1 MGAGSCVGRV
11 GGLAVALGIGVA
23 VLAGAGVAA
32 ADDGGDSSGTSGGSA
47 AKTSQTSQ
55 TSKPSRTLKT
65 SDASRQKPTVNRPDE
80 SMTTARATDD
90 EKPDA
95 DTRPVRTRHKLA
107 TSISETRADKAGA
120 DETPDTRPADTV
132 TEPEV
137 APAGS
142 AVADVPSVVHKPFW
156 VKKPELARAEPEV
169 AEPASDE
176 PARALTPLLDRIAA
190 KRAEAGAGD
199 NPAPPALASLV
210 MSVVTAGREVT
221 DDTSPTVA
229 GAQTT
234 SQVADSYSIP
244 EGVTVEEVHPPLF
257 WLQRIPVLGTFVFTP
272 IVRTLHA
279 LPLVGDALQPIIG
292 FPLNRFDPPGTPQPK
307 SYWVT
312 SFDGTRIF
320 VNVMPSLT
328 FDENGQAPT
337 VLDGPGLGLP
347 GSTSLALQNDS
358 LLPYDVIGIGRLR
371 EAGYNVVTW
380 DPRGEWR
387 SGGIM
392 HLDSPDLEGRD
403 VSHIISFLSTLPY
416 VKLDTTNDPRL
427 GMVGASYGGGIQLS
441 AAAIDHRIDAIVPT
455 IAWNDL
461 VDVLF
466 PRGAVNSAWGT
477 LLPAVLVLTLARE
490 HPRILPVAVMGVLF
504 GKVQQSDLDLVES
517 FGFADQI
524 KDITAPTL
532 LIQGTVDTLFP
543 LSQADANAKDLLAA
557 GTITKVIWYCGG
569 HGACLSQPKRG
580 EVILDRTMDWLDRY
594 VMGDATVS
602 TGPEFEWTDQNGVWY
617 SSDKYPVDNGTPIT
631 ATEDTPKTIPFIPFL
646 GGSGPDPRILFH
658 GPLQTLLGIASAG
671 PALNAVNLKVPPA
684 QELTHIVG
692 APELTLTYSG
702 TGNAKHVYAQ
712 IVDDKTG
719 LVLGTQATPIPVT
732 LDGDTHEV
740 TFSLEQVAHTLQPGE
755 SVTVQLVTSTI
766 KFLNFYSWGRITVDG
781 MTITLPT
788 LATEA
793 QPEPISA

>member
-11 GGLAVALGIGVA
+11 GGLAVALGIGAA
-23 VLAGAGVAA
+23 VLAGAGVAV
-32 ADDGGDSSGTSGGSA
+32 ADEGADSSPTVSAPTSQT
-47 AKTSQTSQ
+47 AKTSETPRK
-55 TSKPSRTLKT
+55 TLKERRALRNKPS
-65 SDASRQKPTVNRPDE
+65 AE
-80 SMTTARATDD
+80 GTAQNTDG

-95 DTRPVRTRHKLA
+95 DTRPVRTRNKLSVVA
-107 TSISETRADKAGA
+107 RGAEPAAKAAKA
-120 DETPDTRPADTV
+120 DEAHDTAEAVVTPVVADTAV
-132 TEPEV
+132 ES
-137 APAGS
+137 APAE
-142 AVADVPSVVHKPFW
+142 VPATVRKPFW
-156 VKKPELARAEPEV
+156 VKTPVLAHEDSEV
-169 AEPASDE
+169 TEQDPE
-176 PARALTPLLDRIAA
+176 PARVVTPLLDRIAA
-190 KRAEAGAGD
+190 KRAAADAGGD
-199 NPAPPALASLV
+199 PALPALASLV
-210 MSVVTAGREVT
+210 MSVVAAGREATT
-221 DDTSPTVA
+221 DAPATV
-229 GAQTT
+229 GSELTT
-234 SQVADSYSIP
+234 SQVADSYPIP
-244 EGVTVEEVHPPLF
+244 EGVTVREVHPPLF

-320 VNVMPSLT
+320 VNVMPSLK
-328 FDENGQAPT
+328 FDEYGQAPT

-358 LLPYDVIGIGRLR
+358 LLPFDVIGIGRLR

-504 GKVQQSDLDLVES
+504 GKVKQSDLDLVES

-557 GTITKVIWYCGG
+557 GTTTKVIWYCGG

-580 EVILDRTMDWLDRY
+580 EVILDRTMDWLNHY
-594 VMGDATVS
+594 VMGDDTVS
-602 TGPEFEWTDQNGVWY
+602 TGPEFEWTDQNGEWY
-617 SSDKYPVDNGTPIT
+617 SSEKYPVDNGTPII
-631 ATEDTPKTIPFIPFL
+631 ATETKPKTIPFIPFL

-702 TGNAKHVYAQ
+702 KGNAKHVYAQ

-719 LVLGTQATPIPVT
+719 LVLGTQATAIPVT
-732 LDGDTHEV
+732 LDGATHEV

-766 KFLNFYSWGRITVDG
+766 KFLNFYSWGRITVEG
-781 MTITLPT
+781 MTIELPT
-788 LATEA
+788 LATDA
-793 QPEPISA
+793 QPETISA

>member
-1 MGAGSCVGRV
+1 M
-11 GGLAVALGIGVA
+11 AVALGIGAA

-32 ADDGGDSSGTSGGSA
+32 ADEGSDSGSSTGGSSA
-47 AKTSQTSQ
+47 STGQTSHAPSASEAPRKESK
-55 TSKPSRTLKT
+55 TRRPLFSKPAAQNADS
-65 SDASRQKPTVNRPDE
+65 
-80 SMTTARATDD
+80 

-95 DTRPVRTRHKLA
+95 DTRPVRKRHTLSVTASPNRGGKGSDSTLSEKA
-107 TSISETRADKAGA
+107 EEAVTEPDVAEPPAGPAISDVPAIVH
-120 DETPDTRPADTV
+120 RPFWPKKPEPVGD
-132 TEPEV
+132 EPEV
-137 APAGS
+137 ALPDAQ
-142 AVADVPSVVHKPFW
+142 P
-156 VKKPELARAEPEV
+156 
-169 AEPASDE
+169 
-176 PARALTPLLDRIAA
+176 PARTLTPLLDRIAA
-190 KRAEAGAGD
+190 KRADANAGD
-199 NPAPPALASLV
+199 DPALPALASLV

-221 DDTSPTVA
+221 TETPDAVGSA
-229 GAQTT
+229 LATT
-234 SQVADSYSIP
+234 SQADSYPIP

-257 WLQRIPVLGTFVFTP
+257 WLQRIPVLGTFVVTP
-272 IVRTLHA
+272 IVRALHA

-328 FDENGQAPT
+328 FDELGQAPT

-347 GSTSLALQNDS
+347 GSTSLALQKDS
-358 LLPYDVIGIGRLR
+358 LLPFDVIGIGRLR

-387 SGGIM
+387 SGGI
-392 HLDSPDLEGRD
+392 LTIDSPDYEGRD
-403 VSHIISFLSTLPY
+403 MSSIISFLSTLPY
-416 VKLDTTNDPRL
+416 VKLDGENDPRI
-427 GMVGASYGGGIQLS
+427 GMVGASYGGGIQL
-441 AAAIDHRIDAIVPT
+441 ATAAIDHRVDAIVPT

-504 GKVQQSDLDLVES
+504 GIAKQSDIDLVES
-517 FGFADQI
+517 LGFADQI

-543 LSQADANAKDLLAA
+543 LSQADANATALLDA
-557 GTITKVIWYCGG
+557 GTTTKVIWYCGG
-569 HGACLSQPKRG
+569 HGACLTQPKRG
-580 EVILDRTMDWLDRY
+580 EVILDRTMDWLNHY
-594 VMGDATVS
+594 VMGDENVS
-602 TGPEFEWTDQNGVWY
+602 TGPGFEWTDQNGVWY
-617 SSDKYPVDNGTPIT
+617 SSEKYPADNGEPIV
-631 ATEDTPKTIPFIPFL
+631 ATENKPKTIPYIPFL

-658 GPLQTLLGIASAG
+658 GPLQTLLGIASGG
-671 PALNAVNLKVPPA
+671 PALNAVNLKVPPV

-702 TGNAKHVYAQ
+702 KGNAKHVYAQ

-719 LVLGTQATPIPVT
+719 IVLGTQVTPIPVT
-732 LDGDTHEV
+732 LDGATHQV
-740 TFSLEQVAHTLQPGE
+740 TFSLEDVAHTLQPGQ
-755 SVTVQLVTSTI
+755 SVTVQVVTSAI
-766 KFLNFYSWGRITVDG
+766 KFLNFYSWGRITVEG
-781 MTITLPT
+781 MTIKLPT
-788 LATEA
+788 LASDA
-793 QPEPISA
+793 QQEPIPA

>member
-1 MGAGSCVGRV
+1 MGAGACVGRV
-11 GGLAVALGIGVA
+11 GSLAVALGIGAA

-32 ADDGGDSSGTSGGSA
+32 AEEGSDSGAGSA
-47 AKTSQTSQ
+47 GSTGSTAQTSPAAQ
-55 TSKPSRTLKT
+55 TSEAPRKAPKT
-65 SDASRQKPTVNRPDE
+65 RRFAA
-80 SMTTARATDD
+80 ARSAEAGSTDG

-95 DTRPVRTRHKLA
+95 DTRPARKRHGVSLA
-107 TSISETRADKAGA
+107 EPTS
-120 DETPDTRPADTV
+120 RPAAKPGKAADAQPADAV
-132 TEPEV
+132 TEPDVAVKPVETDVAEV
-137 APAGS
+137 PA
-142 AVADVPSVVHKPFW
+142 VVHKPFW
-156 VKKPELARAEPEV
+156 VKKPVLVRDEPEV
-169 AEPASDE
+169 TEQVQ
-176 PARALTPLLDRIAA
+176 PARAVTPLLDRIAK
-190 KRAEAGAGD
+190 KRAGTGID
-199 NPAPPALASLV
+199 DDPALPALASLV

-221 DDTSPTVA
+221 DDTPTTL
-229 GAQTT
+229 GAALATT
-234 SQVADSYSIP
+234 SQSDDSYPIP
-244 EGVTVEEVHPPLF
+244 VGVTVEEVHPPLF

-279 LPLVGDALQPIIG
+279 LPLLGDALQPIIG

-320 VNVMPSLT
+320 VNVMPSLV

-392 HLDSPDLEGRD
+392 TLDSPDYEGRD
-403 VSHIISFLSTLPY
+403 VSQIISFLSTLPY
-416 VKLDTTNDPRL
+416 VRLDAANDPRL
-427 GMVGASYGGGIQLS
+427 GMVGASYGGGIQLA

-504 GKVQQSDLDLVES
+504 GIAQQSDIDLVES
-517 FGFADQI
+517 LGFADQI

-543 LSQADANAKDLLAA
+543 LSQADANAKDLLEA

-580 EVILDRTMDWLDRY
+580 EVILDRTMDWLDHY
-594 VMGDATVS
+594 VMGDETVV

-617 SSDKYPVDNGTPIT
+617 SSEEYPVTNGTPII
-631 ATEDTPKTIPFIPFL
+631 ATEDKPKTIPFIPFL

-671 PALNAVNLKVPPA
+671 PALNAVNLKVPRVE
-684 QELTHIVG
+684 ELTHIVG

-702 TGNAKHVYAQ
+702 QGNARHVYAQ

-732 LDGDTHEV
+732 LDGATHEV

-766 KFLNFYSWGRITVDG
+766 KFLNFYSWGRITVEG
-781 MTITLPT
+781 MTIKLPT
-788 LATEA
+788 LAADA
-793 QPEPISA
+793 QPEAISA

>member
-1 MGAGSCVGRV
+1 M
-11 GGLAVALGIGVA
+11 
-23 VLAGAGVAA
+23 
-32 ADDGGDSSGTSGGSA
+32 
-47 AKTSQTSQ
+47 
-55 TSKPSRTLKT
+55 
-65 SDASRQKPTVNRPDE
+65 
-80 SMTTARATDD
+80 
-90 EKPDA
+90 
-95 DTRPVRTRHKLA
+95 
-107 TSISETRADKAGA
+107 ADKA
-120 DETPDTRPADTV
+120 PDTEPAEAVREPDIADAPAV
-132 TEPEV
+132 PEV
-137 APAGS
+137 AEVPAI
-142 AVADVPSVVHKPFW
+142 VHKPFW
-156 VKKPELARAEPEV
+156 TKKASVVQEEPDV
-169 AEPASDE
+169 AAPVAQE
-176 PARALTPLLDRIAA
+176 PARVLTALRERIAA
-190 KRAEAGAGD
+190 RQADAD
-199 NPAPPALASLV
+199 DDPALPALPALASLV

-221 DDTSPTVA
+221 EDTSPTVA
-229 GAQTT
+229 GTQTT
-234 SQVADSYSIP
+234 SQLADSYPIP
-244 EGVTVEEVHPPLF
+244 TGVTVEEVHPPLF

-312 SFDGTRIF
+312 SFDGTRIL
-320 VNVMPSLT
+320 VNVMPSLI

-392 HLDSPDLEGRD
+392 TLDSPDYEGRD
-403 VSHIISFLSTLPY
+403 MSSIISFLSTLPY
-416 VKLDTTNDPRL
+416 VRLDAANDPRI
-427 GMVGASYGGGIQLS
+427 GMVGASYGGGIQL
-441 AAAIDHRIDAIVPT
+441 ATAAIDHRIDAIVPT

-490 HPRILPVAVMGVLF
+490 HPRILPVAFMGVLF
-504 GKVQQSDLDLVES
+504 GIAQQSDIDLVES
-517 FGFADQI
+517 LGFADQI

-557 GTITKVIWYCGG
+557 GTTTKVIWYCGG

-617 SSDKYPVDNGTPIT
+617 SSDKYPVDKGTPIT
-631 ATEDTPKTIPFIPFL
+631 ATEDTPKTIPFVPFL

-766 KFLNFYSWGRITVDG
+766 KFLNFYSWGRITVEG
-781 MTITLPT
+781 MTIELPT
-788 LATEA
+788 LATDG
-793 QPEPISA
+793 QPEPVSA

>member
-11 GGLAVALGIGVA
+11 GGLAVALGIGAA
-23 VLAGAGVAA
+23 VVAGAGVAA
-32 ADDGGDSSGTSGGSA
+32 AEDGGDSSTTSSGSTA
-47 AKTSQTSQ
+47 QTSQ
-55 TSKPSRTLKT
+55 TTATPKAPRKTLKERRALA
-65 SDASRQKPTVNRPDE
+65 DKASAQD
-80 SMTTARATDD
+80 TDV

-95 DTRPVRTRHKLA
+95 DTRPVRKRNKLVKVQSAA
-107 TSISETRADKAGA
+107 TPSSKAPDA
-120 DETPDTRPADTV
+120 TPTKPV
-132 TEPEV
+132 TEHDV
-137 APAGS
+137 TSGGS
-142 AVADVPSVVHKPFW
+142 AVDAIPAVVHKPFW
-156 VKKPELARAEPEV
+156 VKTPVPAQADEPVVTEQEPE
-169 AEPASDE
+169 PT
-176 PARALTPLLDRIAA
+176 RALTPLLDRFAA
-190 KRAEAGAGD
+190 KHAASNTGD
-199 NPAPPALASLV
+199 DPALPALASLV
-210 MSVVTAGREVT
+210 MSVVAAGREAT
-221 DDTSPTVA
+221 SDTPAVAASAPTT
-229 GAQTT
+229 G
-234 SQVADSYSIP
+234 QVADSYPIP
-244 EGVTVEEVHPPLF
+244 EGVTVTEVHPPLF

-416 VKLDTTNDPRL
+416 VKLDTANDPRL

-543 LSQADANAKDLLAA
+543 LSQADANATDLLAA
-557 GTITKVIWYCGG
+557 GTTTKVIWYCGG
-569 HGACLSQPKRG
+569 HGACLTQPKRG
-580 EVILDRTMDWLDRY
+580 EVILDRTMDWLNHY
-594 VMGDATVS
+594 VMGDENVS
-602 TGPEFEWTDQNGVWY
+602 TGPGFEWTDQNGVWY
-617 SSDKYPVDNGTPIT
+617 SSEKYPVDNGTPIT

-671 PALNAVNLKVPPA
+671 PALNAVDLKVPPA

-719 LVLGTQATPIPVT
+719 LVLGTQATAIPVT
-732 LDGDTHEV
+732 LDGETHQV
-740 TFSLEQVAHTLQPGE
+740 TFSLEEVAHTLKPGE

-781 MTITLPT
+781 MTIELPT
-788 LATEA
+788 LATDA
-793 QPEPISA
+793 QLETISA

>member
-1 MGAGSCVGRV
+1 M
-11 GGLAVALGIGVA
+11 AVALGIGAA

-32 ADDGGDSSGTSGGSA
+32 AEEGSDSGAASSGSTGA
-47 AKTSQTSQ
+47 TSQTSQ
-55 TSKPSRTLKT
+55 TSQTVEAPPKAPKT
-65 SDASRQKPTVNRPDE
+65 RRFAANR
-80 SMTTARATDD
+80 SAATDSTD
-90 EKPDA
+90 GEKPDA
-95 DTRPVRTRHKLA
+95 DTRPVRKRPRISLA
-107 TSISETRADKAGA
+107 EPSAGPAAKPGKAAETQPGEA
-120 DETPDTRPADTV
+120 V
-132 TEPEV
+132 TEPDVAVEPVETDVAEV
-137 APAGS
+137 PAI
-142 AVADVPSVVHKPFW
+142 VHKPFW
-156 VKKPELARAEPEV
+156 AKKPALVRDEPEV
-169 AEPASDE
+169 AEQVQ
-176 PARALTPLLDRIAA
+176 PARAVTPLLDRIAK
-190 KRAEAGAGD
+190 KRADAGID
-199 NPAPPALASLV
+199 DDPALPALASLL

-221 DDTSPTVA
+221 NDAPTPLGTA
-229 GAQTT
+229 LTTT
-234 SQVADSYSIP
+234 SQSDDGYPIP
-244 EGVTVEEVHPPLF
+244 VGVTVEEVHPPLF

-320 VNVMPSLT
+320 VNVMPSLV

-392 HLDSPDLEGRD
+392 TLDSPDYEGRD
-403 VSHIISFLSTLPY
+403 ISQIISFLSTLPY
-416 VKLDTTNDPRL
+416 VRLDAANDPRL
-427 GMVGASYGGGIQLS
+427 GMVGASYGGGIQLA

-504 GKVQQSDLDLVES
+504 GIAQQSDIDLVES
-517 FGFADQI
+517 LGFADQI

-543 LSQADANAKDLLAA
+543 LSQADANAKDLLEA

-594 VMGDATVS
+594 VMGDENVS
-602 TGPEFEWTDQNGVWY
+602 TGPGFEWTDQNGVWFG
-617 SSDKYPVDNGTPIT
+617 SEEYPVTNGTPII
-631 ATEDTPKTIPFIPFL
+631 ATEDKPKTIPFIPFL

-702 TGNAKHVYAQ
+702 QGNAKHVYAQ
-712 IVDDKTG
+712 IVDDETG

-732 LDGDTHEV
+732 LDGTTHEV
-740 TFSLEQVAHTLQPGE
+740 TFSLEQVAHTLQPGQ
-755 SVTVQLVTSTI
+755 SVTVQLVTSTV
-766 KFLNFYSWGRITVDG
+766 KFLNFYSWGRITVEG
-781 MTITLPT
+781 MTIKLPT
-788 LATEA
+788 LAADALPEA
-793 QPEPISA
+793 ISA

>member
-1 MGAGSCVGRV
+1 MGRV
-11 GGLAVALGIGVA
+11 GGLAVALGIGAA
-23 VLAGAGVAA
+23 VLAGAGVAV
-32 ADDGGDSSGTSGGSA
+32 ADEGSDSS
-47 AKTSQTSQ
+47 
-55 TSKPSRTLKT
+55 
-65 SDASRQKPTVNRPDE
+65 PTVNRPASQTE
-80 SMTTARATDD
+80 ETTDAPRKTLRERRLANKPSAQSSDD

-95 DTRPVRTRHKLA
+95 DTRPVRKRNKLSSPKPTAEPAA
-107 TSISETRADKAGA
+107 TAGEAHDTAESDASPELADKPVVAA
-120 DETPDTRPADTV
+120 LESPAA
-132 TEPEV
+132 EV
-137 APAGS
+137 PAT
-142 AVADVPSVVHKPFW
+142 VHKPFW
-156 VKKPELARAEPEV
+156 VKKPVLTQDEPEATV
-169 AEPASDE
+169 QESEPV
-176 PARALTPLLDRIAA
+176 RALRPLLDRFAA
-190 KRAEAGAGD
+190 KHANAGTGQGD
-199 NPAPPALASLV
+199 PVLPALTSLV
-210 MSVVTAGREVT
+210 MSVAAASREA
-221 DDTSPTVA
+221 TSDASTVA
-229 GAQTT
+229 GATTT
-234 SQVADSYSIP
+234 SQVADSYPIP

-337 VLDGPGLGLP
+337 VVDGPGLGLP

-392 HLDSPDLEGRD
+392 TLDSPDYEGRD
-403 VSHIISFLSTLPY
+403 ISQIISFLATLPY
-416 VKLDTTNDPRL
+416 VKLDTENDPRL
-427 GMVGASYGGGIQLS
+427 GMVGASYGGGIQLA

-504 GKVQQSDLDLVES
+504 GIAQQSDIDLVES
-517 FGFADQI
+517 LGFADQI

-543 LSQADANAKDLLAA
+543 LSQADANAKDLLEA

-569 HGACLSQPKRG
+569 HGACLTQPKRG

-594 VMGDATVS
+594 VMGDDNVS

-617 SSDKYPVDNGTPIT
+617 SSDKYPVDNGTPII
-631 ATEDTPKTIPFIPFL
+631 ATEDKPKTIPFIPFL

-671 PALNAVNLKVPPA
+671 PALNAVNLKVPPV

-732 LDGDTHEV
+732 LDGATHQV
-740 TFSLEQVAHTLQPGE
+740 TFSLEEVAHTLQPGQ
-755 SVTVQLVTSTI
+755 SVTVQVVTSTI
-766 KFLNFYSWGRITVDG
+766 KFLNFYSWGRINVEG
-781 MTITLPT
+781 MTIKLPT
-788 LATEA
+788 LAADA
-793 QPEPISA
+793 QPALSA